1 MDGLL
6 QRHCRSTC
14 TIWRDHHY
22 FQIGLFVDRC
32 VVRTRLAIYLSTLL
46 QIDALNKL
54 LEVAFD
60 LWSRSVSYLLEGRKI
75 TDRGLS
81 WDISLYRDS
90 RQCANLFTEAH
101 LALGDA

>member
-1 MDGLL
+1 MDWFL
-6 QRHCRSTC
+6 QCYCCATG
-14 TIWRDHHY
+14 TVWRDHHY

-60 LWSRSVSYLLEGRKI
+60 LWSRTVSYLLEGRKV
-75 TDRGLS
+75 TDRGLP